1 MRAAFAPILMIVA
14 LASSW
19 QPARADVMAGT
30 RAFERGDWTA
40 ARAELARPAALEANA
55 EAQYLLGL
63 MYRDGKGVA
72 PDAEQAMKW
81 LRMAAALG
89 EGRAMLAL
97 GRAYERGEPVK
108 RDKTKAMAWYT
119 LAAGALPAG
128 ATRDAARRGHDRVAY
143 LAARSEVRKAAT
155 LADEWGANLVETATV
170 LRIQDGLAAFGYPV
184 GPIDGIVGPKTRGA
198 IAGYQKRNGLA
209 VTGEATADLQTHIL
223 GQRAALP

>member
-1 MRAAFAPILMIVA
+1 MRAAFAPILLAVA
-14 LASSW
+14 LAASW
-19 QPARADVMAGT
+19 QPARADTTAGV
-30 RAFERGDWTA
+30 RAFERGDWAT
-40 ARAELARPAALEANA
+40 ARAELTRPATVEGSA

-72 PDAEQAMKW
+72 RDAEQAMKW

-97 GRAYERGEPVK
+97 GRAYERGEPVR
-108 RDKTKAMAWYT
+108 RDKTKAMAWYR
-119 LAAGALPAG
+119 LAGDALPAG
-128 ATRDAARRGHDRVAY
+128 ALRDTARRGHDRVAY
-143 LAARSEVRKAAT
+143 LAPRSHVRKAAQ
-155 LADEWGANLVETATV
+155 LADEWGANLVDTAMV

-198 IAGYQKRNGLA
+198 ITSYQKQNGLA